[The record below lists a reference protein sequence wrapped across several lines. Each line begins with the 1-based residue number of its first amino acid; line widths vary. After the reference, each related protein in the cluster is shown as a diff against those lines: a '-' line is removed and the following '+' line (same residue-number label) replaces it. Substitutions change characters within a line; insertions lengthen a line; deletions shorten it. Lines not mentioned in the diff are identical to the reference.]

1 MEPLPMEAAESS
13 SSSSSSS
20 NSEPTEE
27 VKIEP
32 YRRRS
37 ECQIEKLSK
46 YLSIPIGPATLV
58 YYNAEDDYM

>member
-1 MEPLPMEAAESS
+1 MEAPPD

-32 YRRRS
+32 YKRRS
-37 ECQIEKLSK
+37 ESQMEKLSK
-46 YLSIPIGPATLV
+46 YLSIPLGPATLV
-58 YYNAEDDYM
+58 YFDADGDYM